1 MRREA
6 IAILRRG
13 HDCPRRMVV
22 ITDEAVPK
30 IGKHVKVKRDEGVIA
45 GVRKHFRGDEEI
57 TLEQETYT
65 FDEIVAIFEEH
76 LAMLGA
82 IDFHARERS
91 IAIAEEAKLEPKVRA
106 LALAL
111 KTHMSSRMGKESP
124 RLREF
129 AFKPAKKPH
138 VPVETKLR
146 AIEKRAE
153 TRKLRHT
160 MGKKQR
166 RRIKG

>member
-1 MRREA
+1 M
-6 IAILRRG
+6 
-13 HDCPRRMVV
+13 
-22 ITDEAVPK
+22 TDPPMPK

-45 GVRKHFRGDEEI
+45 GVRKHFRCDETI

-65 FDEIVAIFEEH
+65 FDEIVALFEEH
-76 LAMLGA
+76 LTILQV
-82 IDFHARERS
+82 IEFHARERS
-91 IAIAEEAKLEPKVRA
+91 IAVAEEAKLEPKLR
-106 LALAL
+106 ALAL
-111 KTHMSSRMGKESP
+111 KTHMSSRMGEASP